1 MDQDGAKRI
10 ERRSANRGNPAEC
23 ISEIRY
29 RCVDTEEELLRY
41 LLGDTPWAG
50 TRTSGSQYR
59 APSRIRLAQPHR
71 EGRHPRRN
79 NTHSVWEPSKK
90 PIAKDG
96 EARPGEQPNSHRPT
110 GRYHPVDSL
119 WGFREGGGCSGRC
132 EKVSPGCRRQV
143 SSGRSR
149 VEHVGGE

>member
-50 TRTSGSQYR
+50 TRTSGSQYKQPAGLGWR
-59 APSRIRLAQPHR
+59 THTEKGNVRGRTTLTRGGNQVGNQPHT
-71 EGRHPRRN
+71 G
-79 NTHSVWEPSKK
+79 
-90 PIAKDG
+90 G
-96 EARPGEQPNSHRPT
+96 EARPGKQQNSH
-110 GRYHPVDSL
+110 
-119 WGFREGGGCSGRC
+119 
-132 EKVSPGCRRQV
+132 
-143 SSGRSR
+143 
-149 VEHVGGE
+149 